1 MIVIGN
7 SCLFF
12 LWSAKI
18 VKKSEKWMKKDGK
31 K

>member
-18 VKKSEKWMKKDGK
+18 VKKSEKGMKKDGK